1 MKTKLIILSSIILL
15 FIGIAIAS
23 EVAESDTKIDETFI
37 EMSTIENESDL
48 ELECWMINDDNWEVE
63 KEKLIKKEQEESLK
77 LESWMIEESVWY

>member
-1 MKTKLIILSSIILL
+1 MKTKLIILSSIVLL

-23 EVAESDTKIDETFI
+23 EYNNNEIDETYLELI
-37 EMSTIENESDL
+37 TIKESDL

-63 KEKLIKKEQEESLK
+63 QEKLIKKEQEESLK